1 MKAYERLQIAGP
13 WLLGITFFVLAG
25 LAIQLSTVQLR
36 SVTFLYGS
44 EQVLPDGPASFRG
57 VVYDPLMNRT
67 KESIEGRWQLLTEQE
82 ELSAGPITGY
92 GEFIIDLEI
101 PPRVQELRLSVS
113 IKDSV
118 LDMTTVQVPLLAINV
133 PPSFDGA
140 SAPTKHQTWAFAS
153 DGKALLM
160 KVHPLNAFDIVRGL
174 PAPLLVEVRD
184 EEGQPTSGT
193 LVQIGDCSQETDEHG
208 YVFCAN
214 VFTRSASLPIR
225 GEHENTIYRGEFE
238 TSGHSQSL
246 RPSYGEE
253 ATLLELETLPFRDII
268 HIDHWLG
275 PYLID
280 AFDIPRQSSVYEWV
294 PEWRDSPLPEFI
306 TAYRRVL
313 NPNST
318 ATFYATSNSA
328 QRPTLQEA
336 VQDLSAFHQS
346 LGARVIPLL
355 GSNKVSNE
363 ARVTNIQTHLKS
375 RVAQLMLLLGISVV
389 GSIIVYGYRHHK
401 RRKERLRDWM
411 LEADDDE
418 FDPDVM
424 LIGKTNHK
432 VDIALGLAVLVSF
445 LFGLYV
451 MLTELLRWGWEL
463 I

>member
-1 MKAYERLQIAGP
+1 MAARHY
-13 WLLGITFFVLAG
+13 F
-25 LAIQLSTVQLR
+25 LR
-36 SVTFLYGS
+36 SSGTCDPALHGS
-44 EQVLPDGPASFRG
+44 AEDSYVSLWISTGFTWGAASFRG

-67 KESIEGRWQLLTEQE
+67 KESVEGRWQLSSAQV
-82 ELSAGPITGY
+82 ELSSGTITGY

-101 PPRVQELRLSVS
+101 PPQTKELQLSVS
-113 IKDSV
+113 IEDSV
-118 LDMTTVQVPLLAINV
+118 LDVTTVQIPLLATKKSLGSV
-133 PPSFDGA
+133 VSP
-140 SAPTKHQTWAFAS
+140 APTKHQTWAFAS

-160 KVHPLNAFDIVRGL
+160 KVYPLNAFEIVRGL

-184 EEGQPTSGT
+184 EDGQPISGA
-193 LVQIGDCSQETDEHG
+193 LIQLGDCSQETDERG
-208 YVFCAN
+208 YVLCSN
-214 VFTRSASLPIR
+214 VFTRSASLPIQ
-225 GEHENTIYRGEFE
+225 GNHEDAIYRGEFE

-246 RPSYGEE
+246 RPNYGEE
-253 ATLLELETLPFRDII
+253 TTILELETLPFRDII
-268 HIDHWLG
+268 HIDHWQG

-280 AFDIPRQSSVYEWV
+280 AFDIPRQTSTYEWG
-294 PEWRDSPLPEFI
+294 PEWSDSSLPQFI

-318 ATFYATSNSA
+318 ATFYTTSTLA
-328 QRPTLQEA
+328 QSPTLQEA
-336 VQDLSAFHQS
+336 MHGLSSFHQN
-346 LGARVIPLL
+346 LGARVIPQL

-389 GSIIVYGYRHHK
+389 GSIVVYGYRHHK